1 MILYCIIRLEKQKW
15 VKDMYSSK
23 DLKKEVYKLGEV
35 AKFIGVEELEELIEK
50 EKMAQFL

>member
-1 MILYCIIRLEKQKW
+1 
-15 VKDMYSSK
+15 MYSSK